1 MSKRLFLDTNIFVA
15 ILDEE
20 SEHEEV
26 ARELLNS
33 DYDFYTSLL
42 NLLELRTVLIKHKKW
57 EQERAEEV
65 VEGVSE
71 RVEVFVHETSD
82 VLATNQL
89 QQETLLYPMDC
100 LILAAAEDADAEL
113 VTFDGEVLENGAT
126 LPSEILDET

>member
-1 MSKRLFLDTNIFVA
+1 MSERLFLDTNVFVA

-20 SEHEEV
+20 AEQATT
-26 ARELLNS
+26 ARRLLNA
-33 DYDFYTSLL
+33 DYEFYTSLL
-42 NLLELRTVLIKHKKW
+42 NLLELRTVLVKHKQW
-57 EQERAEEV
+57 EPERVEEIID
-65 VEGVSE
+65 GVSE

-113 VTFDGEVLENGAT
+113 VTFDSEVLDAGGT
-126 LPSEILDET
+126 SPSELLD